1 MSEEN
6 APAVQPGRG
15 GCLGCLGCLGV
26 FGILGVIIVVGT
38 IVTGISNPR
47 DACDDAQDAK
57 VLARTL
63 DDPGDRDIAAM
74 QYAVKARE
82 CAAIG
87 GEVP

>member
-1 MSEEN
+1 MRDEN

-38 IVTGISNPR
+38 IITGINNPR
-47 DACDDAQDAK
+47 DACDDAQDAA

-63 DDPGDRDIAAM
+63 DDPGDRDIAAL
-74 QYAVKARE
+74 QYAAKARE